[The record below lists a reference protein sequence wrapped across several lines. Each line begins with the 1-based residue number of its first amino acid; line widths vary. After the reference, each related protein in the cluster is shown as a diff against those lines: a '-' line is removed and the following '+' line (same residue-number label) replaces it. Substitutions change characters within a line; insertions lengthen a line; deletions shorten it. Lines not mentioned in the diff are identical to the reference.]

1 MELSKR
7 LEYIKQH
14 VDAIASDIDQTHGD
28 CQQALH
34 DVEDM
39 AIVAQGALLMTRDT
53 ALMMRRAASKD
64 RSAS

>member
-34 DVEDM
+34 DVENM
-39 AIVAQGALLMTRDT
+39 AIVAQDALLMTRDK
-53 ALMMRRAASKD
+53 ALRLRRATSKD
-64 RSAS
+64 RSAA